1 MKPFPSLA
9 RKKYPQLPGSPLHL
23 SEMIGRGHDRECWR
37 HPDNLSLCIKV
48 ATPEQERA
56 QNDIDFH
63 YGRHLAR
70 RAITGPHLTRVHGWV
85 NTDRGQGLAFELVQ
99 QPDGTPAPPLKLA
112 LRQGFITAEEA
123 AELVREAFNWLTT
136 HNVILADCGLDNFLV
151 QQLPDGRRRLVFV
164 DGLGARNF
172 GVKYWARRTFGFLA
186 RRKARQFR
194 QRTLHLLTSFS
205 PVCRNAEET
214 GNLGL

>member
-1 MKPFPSLA
+1 MPSRTALA
-9 RKKYPQLPGSPLHL
+9 RSAYPHQGDTLHL
-23 SEMIGRGHDRECWR
+23 SEMIGKGHDRECWR
-37 HPDNLSLCIKV
+37 HPVDALLCVKV

-70 RAITGPHLTRVHGWV
+70 RRISGPHLTRVYGWV

-112 LRQGFITAEEA
+112 LRHGLITLEQA
-123 AELVREAFNWLTT
+123 AVLVQEAFGWLAA
-136 HNVILADCGLDNFLV
+136 HNVILADFGLDNFLV
-151 QQLPDGRRRLVFV
+151 QQLPDGGQRLVFV

-186 RRKARQFR
+186 RRKARQFQ
-194 QRTLHLLTSFS
+194 QRALRLLKNFS
-205 PVCRNAEET
+205 PPPRGSEQT
-214 GNLGL
+214 GNLSL